1 MCMCACAASA
11 PACCCRYAH
20 DTRYSEDSV
29 ASHDRQLL
37 PAFPCVKLE
46 QVMGAIGDYD
56 VIAIDEVRRR
66 VAAA

>member
-1 MCMCACAASA
+1 MHILCYVTTR
-11 PACCCRYAH
+11 CCRYAH

-56 VIAIDEVRRR
+56 VIAIDEVSCS
-66 VAAA
+66 